1 MCGSVPFQQG
11 KVQKRV
17 FFHILLEFPNG
28 LLWTN
33 VDSRMRQKESTYIN
47 IIPLSLLDSKS
58 SRQRIKNP
66 LFIWNWSKE
75 KAVRLLEELEMSM
88 FQYVTVFTITQPAR
102 YENEWLFLLLGTY
115 FLILKLTFKHRVWLI
130 AIRVVQSIQALL
142 GMIAFLY
149 NKRKRRGRMSS
160 SLHTR

>member
-1 MCGSVPFQQG
+1 
-11 KVQKRV
+11 
-17 FFHILLEFPNG
+17 
-28 LLWTN
+28 
-33 VDSRMRQKESTYIN
+33 
-47 IIPLSLLDSKS
+47 
-58 SRQRIKNP
+58 
-66 LFIWNWSKE
+66 
-75 KAVRLLEELEMSM
+75 MSM

-102 YENEWLFLLLGTY
+102 YENEWFFLLLGTD
-115 FLILKLTFKHRVWLI
+115 FLILKLTFKHRVLLI